1 MAQSELQVTARE
13 TVGKGAA
20 RSLRRQGLVPAVVY
34 GKGIE
39 SCNITLDP
47 KALKTALA
55 TEAGLNTLIVLK
67 GKGSFD
73 GQTVLLKETQSDS
86 IRRDLEHVDFQVVD
100 LTKETSVMVPVVT
113 IGIPEGVTMG
123 GTLSVVRHELEVLCL
138 PTAIPKAIE
147 VNVAALDV
155 GDVIHV
161 AEIEVPEGATIP
173 FDVNFT
179 VVTVVGHAAEEED
192 EVEGDE
198 DEDEEGVEGAES
210 AEGDDAASDDKK
222 E

>member
-39 SCNITLDP
+39 SCNITIDP
-47 KALKTALA
+47 KALKAALA
-55 TEAGLNTLIVLK
+55 TESGLNTLITLK
-67 GKGSFD
+67 GKGAFD

-86 IRRDLEHVDFQVVD
+86 IRRDLEHVDFQAVD

-113 IGIPEGVTMG
+113 VGMPEGVTMG

-147 VNVAALDV
+147 VDVAALDV

-161 AEIEVPEGATIP
+161 AEIEVPEGTTIP

-179 VVTVVGHAAEEED
+179 VVTVVGHAEEEEE

-198 DEDEEGVEGAES
+198 DEEGIEGAEA
-210 AEGDDAASDDKK
+210 AEGDDEASDDSS

>member
-13 TVGKGAA
+13 NVGKGAA

-39 SCNITLDP
+39 TCSITIDP
-47 KALKTALA
+47 KALKVALSN
-55 TEAGLNTLIVLK
+55 EAGLNTLITLK

-73 GQTVLLKETQSDS
+73 GLTVLLKETQVQS
-86 IRRDLEHVDFQVVD
+86 IRRDVEHVDFQAVD
-100 LTKETSVMVPVVT
+100 ITKETSVMVPVVT
-113 IGIPEGVTMG
+113 VGKAAGEVLG

-138 PTAIPKAIE
+138 PTAIPRSIE
-147 VNVAALDV
+147 IDVTALEV
-155 GDVIHV
+155 GDVVHV
-161 AEIEVPEGATIP
+161 AEVVVPDGATIP
-173 FDVNFT
+173 YDVNFT
-179 VVTVVGHAAEEED
+179 VVTCVGHAAEEEE

-198 DEDEEGVEGAES
+198 DELGVEGAEA
-210 AEGDDAASDDKK
+210 AEGADEASDDSA